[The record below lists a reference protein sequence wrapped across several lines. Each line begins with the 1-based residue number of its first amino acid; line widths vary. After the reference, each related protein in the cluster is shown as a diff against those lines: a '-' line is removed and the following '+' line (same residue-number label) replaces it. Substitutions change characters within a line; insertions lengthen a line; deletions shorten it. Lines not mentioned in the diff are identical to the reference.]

1 MVQELRALL
10 LFQKMKIK
18 KKKLGLIPNFH
29 MAAHTIC
36 NSNPRGS
43 TPSSGIKGYCKYD
56 VSHRSSKTLMHKK
69 LKQI

>member
-1 MVQELRALL
+1 MVQQLRALL
-10 LFQKMKIK
+10 LLQRMK
-18 KKKLGLIPNFH
+18 KKARVDSGFH
-29 MAAHTIC
+29 MAAHTFC

-43 TPSSGIKGYCKYD
+43 TPSSGIKGYCKY